1 MNYLNKT
8 PSQPSPS
15 QGEEQTPSPE
25 KGRDGV
31 GQEHENNKAFIIN

>member
-15 QGEEQTPSPE
+15 QGEEQNP

-31 GQEHENNKAFIIN
+31 IAMRHLPILV